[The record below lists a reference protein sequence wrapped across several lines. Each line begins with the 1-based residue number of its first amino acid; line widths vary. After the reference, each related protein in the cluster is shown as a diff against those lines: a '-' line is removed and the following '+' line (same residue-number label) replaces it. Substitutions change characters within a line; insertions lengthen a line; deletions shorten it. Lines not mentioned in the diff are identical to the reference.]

1 VGSAKVRYASRS
13 LDFHAYAEQPDDE
26 LDLLEGALLIA
37 KDAYPGL
44 DPVLVEADLDAL
56 ADPLVKARVAEMPA
70 PIQARALQEHLF
82 VRLGFRG
89 NRDDYYDPK
98 NSFLNEVVAR
108 RMGIPISLSLV
119 YVEVARRAGVVAS
132 PVGFPG
138 HFLARIDD
146 HDRRVVIDP
155 FHGGESLDVV
165 ALAELLRR
173 AGSKLRYSADM
184 IAATPVRHVVARML
198 MNLRGIYASRGEYA
212 RLLVVLDRLIDIL
225 PDASEELRDRGLL
238 LGRLGAPEAAA
249 RDLDTYVE
257 RQPHASDVPE
267 VRRWIER
274 FRASSRGSTSN

>member
-1 VGSAKVRYASRS
+1 
-13 LDFHAYAEQPDDE
+13 LDFHAYAVQPDDE

-44 DPVLVEADLDAL
+44 DPGEVEADLDEL
-56 ADPLVKARVAEMPA
+56 AEPLVAASVASMPA
-70 PIQARALQEHLF
+70 PIQARALAEHLF
-82 VRLGFRG
+82 VRVGFRG
-89 NRDDYYDPK
+89 NTGDYYDPK
-98 NSFLNEVVAR
+98 NSFLNEVVTR

-119 YVEVARRAGVVAS
+119 YVEVARRAGVSAS

-146 HDRRVVIDP
+146 PDRRVVVDP
-155 FHGGESLDVV
+155 FHGGEALDEV

-173 AGSKLRYSADM
+173 AGSKLRYSSDM
-184 IAATPVRHVVARML
+184 IAPTPVRHVVARML

-212 RLLVVLDRLIDIL
+212 LLLVVLDRLIDIL
-225 PDASEELRDRGLL
+225 PDASEEHRDRGLL

-249 RDLDTYVE
+249 RDLGTYVE

-274 FRASSRGSTSN
+274 FEASSRRMARN

>member
-1 VGSAKVRYASRS
+1 

-37 KDAYPGL
+37 KDAYPAL
-44 DPVLVEADLDAL
+44 DPEEIEAHLDAL
-56 ADPLVKARVAEMPA
+56 AEPLIRAGVAAMPA
-70 PIQARALQEHLF
+70 PSQARALAEHLF

-108 RMGIPISLSLV
+108 RVGIPISLSLL
-119 YVEVARRAGVVAS
+119 YVEVARRSGVTAS

-146 HDRRVVIDP
+146 LERRVVVDP
-155 FHGGESLDVV
+155 FHGGEALDEVG
-165 ALAELLRR
+165 LAELLRR
-173 AGSKLRYSADM
+173 AGSKLRYSSDM
-184 IAATPVRHVVARML
+184 IAATPVRHVLARML
-198 MNLRGIYASRGEYA
+198 MNLRGIYASRGDYA
-212 RLLVVLDRLIDIL
+212 RLLVILDRLIDIL

-249 RDLDTYVE
+249 RDLEAYVD
-257 RQPHASDVPE
+257 RQPHASDVPD
-267 VRRWIER
+267 VRLWIER
-274 FRASSRGSTSN
+274 LRTKKPQQN

>member
-1 VGSAKVRYASRS
+1 MLCV

-44 DPVLVEADLDAL
+44 DPALVEADLERL
-56 ADPLVKARVAEMPA
+56 AEPLVQARVAEMPA

-82 VRLGFRG
+82 VRAGFRG

-108 RMGIPISLSLV
+108 KVGIPISLSLV
-119 YVEVARRAGVVAS
+119 YVEVARRAGVAAS

-146 HDRRVVIDP
+146 HDRRVVVDP
-155 FHGGESLDVV
+155 FHGGESLDEV

-173 AGSKLRYSADM
+173 AGSKLRYSSDM
-184 IAATPVRHVVARML
+184 IAATPVRHVLARML
-198 MNLRGIYASRGEYA
+198 MNLRGIYSSRGEYA
-212 RLLVVLDRLIDIL
+212 HLLVVLDRLIDIL
-225 PDASEELRDRGLL
+225 PDASEELRDRGFL

-249 RDLDTYVE
+249 RDLGAYVE

-274 FRASSRGSTSN
+274 FQASSRGASSN

>member
-1 VGSAKVRYASRS
+1 
-13 LDFHAYAEQPDDE
+13 LDFHAYSIQPDDE

-37 KDAYPGL
+37 KDEYPGL
-44 DPVLVEADLDAL
+44 DPAEVEAQLVEL
-56 ADPLVKARVAEMPA
+56 ATPLIQAGIASMPA
-70 PIQARALQEHLF
+70 PVQARALAEHLF
-82 VRLGFRG
+82 VRVGFRG

-98 NSFLNEVVAR
+98 NSFLNEVVSR

-119 YVEVARRAGVVAS
+119 YVEVARRAGVS

-146 HDRRVVIDP
+146 HDRRVVIDA
-155 FHGGESLDVV
+155 FHGGEALDEV

-173 AGSKLRYSADM
+173 AGSKLRYSSDM
-184 IAATPVRHVVARML
+184 IAPTPVRHVMARML
-198 MNLRGIYASRGEYA
+198 MNLRGIYSSRGEYA
-212 RLLVVLDRLIDIL
+212 RLLVILDRLIDIL

-249 RDLDTYVE
+249 RDLDSYVE
-257 RQPHASDVPE
+257 RQPHADDVPE

-274 FRASSRGSTSN
+274 FRASSQKSRQN

>member
-1 VGSAKVRYASRS
+1 LV
-13 LDFHAYAEQPDDE
+13 LDFHAYAGQPDDE

-44 DPVLVEADLDAL
+44 DPAEVQADLDAL
-56 ADPLVKARVAEMPA
+56 AEPLVVANVASMPA

-82 VRLGFRG
+82 VRVGFRG

-108 RMGIPISLSLV
+108 RIGIPISLSLI
-119 YVEVARRAGVVAS
+119 YVEVARRAGVHAS

-146 HDRRVVIDP
+146 PDRRVVVDP
-155 FHGGESLDVV
+155 FHGGDALDEV

-173 AGSKLRYSADM
+173 AGSKLRYSSEM

-198 MNLRGIYASRGEYA
+198 MNLRGIYASRGEYP

-249 RDLDTYVE
+249 RDLDSYVE
-257 RQPHASDVPE
+257 RQPHASDIPE

-274 FRASSRGSTSN
+274 FRASSHKARQN